1 MRGSSDAVSTTPS
14 DDFDKQAATRYGC
27 GCEAWQQATGR
38 ETVLEFRVL
47 HPVFG
52 VADKEEQPMLQEWKD
67 EQRSAV
73 PKLRHQSPANR
84 FWESVTVL
92 HRRRTSFI
100 AIFAATAILVHLLF
114 RFALRTSPEV
124 CQIPLLAALALGG
137 LPLVYEL
144 ARNLLRREFG
154 SDLLAGISIV
164 TSVLLNEYLAGSIV
178 VLMLSGGEALEN
190 YALRNASSVLRALAK
205 RMPNIA
211 HRKRDSVIADVALD
225 DIAVGDILVVYPH
238 DICPVDGTV
247 IEGNGVMNEAFL
259 TGEPFEITKA
269 PGSAVISGA
278 VNGESALTIT
288 TTRRAI
294 DSRYAKIMEVM
305 RESEQNRPHLRRL
318 GDQLGAIYT
327 PVAVTIAVIAWV
339 VSGEAIRFLAVL
351 VIATPCPLLIAIPI
365 AIIGSIS
372 LAARRSIVVKNPA
385 VLEQITECRTAIF
398 DKTGTL
404 TYGEPKLTE
413 QLIAPGF
420 VQKEVLT
427 LAASLELYSK
437 HPLARAILATA
448 NAEQLNLQQAS
459 HVSEPP
465 GQGLRGT
472 VAGHEIQITSRGK
485 LVAQKIRG
493 VEHLPPIAG
502 GLECIIII
510 DGSFAATFRL
520 RDAPR
525 AEGRSFIQHL
535 GPKHQFQRIMILS
548 GDRQSEVRYLAEQVG
563 ITEILAEQSPEQKLA
578 IVRQET
584 AVARTLYVGDGI
596 NDAPAMMAATVGM
609 AVGQNSDVTA
619 EAADVV
625 AMENSLKKVDEFIHI
640 SRRMRSIALQS
651 AVGGMV
657 LSLAGMIFA
666 ASGYLVPVAGAI
678 SQEII
683 DVLAVLNALRA
694 AFPPKVISDMTELV

>member
-1 MRGSSDAVSTTPS
+1 
-14 DDFDKQAATRYGC
+14 
-27 GCEAWQQATGR
+27 
-38 ETVLEFRVL
+38 
-47 HPVFG
+47 
-52 VADKEEQPMLQEWKD
+52 MLQPTVD
-67 EQRSAV
+67 A
-73 PKLRHQSPANR
+73 PKLRHQPPASR
-84 FWESVTVL
+84 FWESIAAL
-92 HRRRTSFI
+92 HRRRTSVI
-100 AIFAATAILVHLLF
+100 ALFATVAIVVHLVL
-114 RFALRTSPEV
+114 RFALRTPPEIY
-124 CQIPLLAALALGG
+124 QIPLLATLALGG
-137 LPLVYEL
+137 IPLVYEL
-144 ARNLLRREFG
+144 ARHLLRRQFG

-205 RMPNIA
+205 RMPAIA
-211 HRKRDSVIADVALD
+211 HRKRDSVIADVELD
-225 DIAVGDILVVYPH
+225 DIEVGDTLVVYPH

-247 IEGNGVMNEAFL
+247 IDGHGVMNEAFL

-288 TTRRAI
+288 ATRRAV

-305 RESEQNRPHLRRL
+305 RESEQNQPHLRRI

-327 PVAVTIAVIAWV
+327 PVAVSIAVMAWV
-339 VSGEAIRFLAVL
+339 ISGEAIRFLAVL
-351 VIATPCPLLIAIPI
+351 VIATPCPLLIAIPV

-372 LAARRSIVVKNPA
+372 LAARRSIVVKNSA
-385 VLEQITECRTAIF
+385 VLEQITQCRTAIF

-413 QLIAPGF
+413 QLIAPCF
-420 VQKEVLT
+420 VRKEVLT

-437 HPLARAILATA
+437 HPLARAILAA
-448 NAEQLNLQQAS
+448 ARAEGLHLQQAS

-472 VAGHEIQITSRGK
+472 VSDRQIQLTSRSK
-485 LVAQKIRG
+485 LLSQKISG
-493 VEHLPPIAG
+493 AEHLPPIAG
-502 GLECIIII
+502 GLECIIVI
-510 DGSFAATFRL
+510 DGKFAATFRL

-548 GDRQSEVRYLAEQVG
+548 GDRESEVRYLAEQVG
-563 ITEILAEQSPEQKLA
+563 ISEIHAEQSPEQKLA

-584 AVARTLYVGDGI
+584 AVVKTLYVGDGI

-625 AMENSLKKVDEFIHI
+625 AMENSLKKVDEFMHI

-657 LSLAGMIFA
+657 LSLGGMMFA
-666 ASGYLVPVAGAI
+666 ASGYLAPVAGAI

-694 AFPPKVISDMTELV
+694 AFPPKVISDMAEPT

>member
-1 MRGSSDAVSTTPS
+1 MHSW
-14 DDFDKQAATRYGC
+14 K
-27 GCEAWQQATGR
+27 
-38 ETVLEFRVL
+38 
-47 HPVFG
+47 
-52 VADKEEQPMLQEWKD
+52 DKEPT
-67 EQRSAV
+67 AGA
-73 PKLRHQSPANR
+73 PKLRHQAPARR
-84 FWESVTVL
+84 FWESVAIL
-92 HRRRTSFI
+92 HRRRTSVI
-100 AIFAATAILVHLLF
+100 AVFAAAAIVAHLVF
-114 RFALRTSPEV
+114 RFALRTPPGIY
-124 CQIPLLAALALGG
+124 QIPLLATLVFGG
-137 LPLVYEL
+137 VPLVFEL
-144 ARNLLRREFG
+144 SRNLLRREFG

-164 TSVLLNEYLAGSIV
+164 TSVLLNEYLAGAIV

-205 RMPNIA
+205 RMPAIA

-225 DIAVGDILVVYPH
+225 DIAVGDTLVVYPH

-288 TTRRAI
+288 AARRAV

-305 RESEQNRPHLRRL
+305 RESEQNQPHLRRL
-318 GDQLGAIYT
+318 GDQFGAIYT
-327 PVAVTIAVIAWV
+327 PIAVSIAVLAWV
-339 VSGEAIRFLAVL
+339 ISGEAVRFLAVL
-351 VIATPCPLLIAIPI
+351 VIATPCPLLIAIPV

-385 VLEQITECRTAIF
+385 VLEQITECRSAIF

-413 QLIAPGF
+413 QLMAPGF
-420 VQKEVLT
+420 AQKEVLT

-437 HPLARAILATA
+437 HPLARAILAA
-448 NAEQLNLQQAS
+448 AKAERLHLQQAS

-472 VAGHEIQITSRGK
+472 VTGHEIQLTSRGK
-485 LVAQKIRG
+485 LLSQNVPGA
-493 VEHLPPIAG
+493 EHLPPIAG
-502 GLECIIII
+502 GLECIIVI
-510 DGSFAATFRL
+510 DGKFAATFRL

-548 GDRQSEVRYLAEQVG
+548 GDRESEVLYLAKQVG
-563 ITEILAEQSPEQKLA
+563 ITEIHAEQSPEQKLA

-584 AVARTLYVGDGI
+584 AVAKTLYVGDGI

-609 AVGQNSDVTA
+609 AVGQNTDVTA

-625 AMENSLKKVDEFIHI
+625 AMENSLKKVDEFMHI

-651 AVGGMV
+651 AVGGML
-657 LSLAGMIFA
+657 LSLGGMIFA
-666 ASGYLVPVAGAI
+666 AGGYLVPVAGAI

-694 AFPPKVISDMTELV
+694 AFPPKVISDMAEDLTKPSRRVVE